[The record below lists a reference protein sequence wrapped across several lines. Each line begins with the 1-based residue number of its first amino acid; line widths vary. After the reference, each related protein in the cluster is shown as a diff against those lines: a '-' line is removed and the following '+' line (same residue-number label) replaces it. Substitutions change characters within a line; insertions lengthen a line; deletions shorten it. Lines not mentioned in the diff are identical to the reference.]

1 MTYNINY
8 KYKVLSDCSTD
19 SKKIQI
25 KYKLKYKSKQ
35 LRLSKTSIQIA
46 ELNLDPILE
55 EGEINLLEGLTFN
68 DLTERMVADIVKN
81 DIFIKLKELITYELE
96 KRKKKGWS
104 RWEEVVID
112 LNDPLT
118 DESLNDIIED
128 VEKK

>member
-1 MTYNINY
+1 MTYNIDY
-8 KYKVLSDCSTD
+8 KYKILSDCSID
-19 SKKIQI
+19 NKKIQI

-35 LRLSKTSIQIA
+35 LKLSKTSIQIA
-46 ELNLDPILE
+46 ELDLDPVLE

-81 DIFIKLKELITYELE
+81 DIFTKLKELITYELE
-96 KRKKKGWS
+96 RRKKKGWS

-118 DESLNDIIED
+118 DEDVNDIIDD
-128 VEKK
+128 VNEK

>member
-35 LRLSKTSIQIA
+35 LKLSKTSIQIA
-46 ELNLDPILE
+46 ELDLDPILE
-55 EGEINLLEGLTFN
+55 EGEINLLKGLTFN

-104 RWEEVVID
+104 RWEEVVIN

-118 DESLNDIIED
+118 DESLNDIIEN

>member
-19 SKKIQI
+19 SKKNQI

-35 LRLSKTSIQIA
+35 LKLSKTSIQIA
-46 ELNLDPILE
+46 ELDLDPILE
-55 EGEINLLEGLTFN
+55 EGEINLLKGLTFN
-68 DLTERMVADIVKN
+68 NLTERMVADIVKN

-96 KRKKKGWS
+96 RRKKKGWS

-118 DESLNDIIED
+118 DESLSDIIEN

>member
-55 EGEINLLEGLTFN
+55 EGEINLLEGLTLN

>member
-1 MTYNINY
+1 MTYNIDY

-46 ELNLDPILE
+46 ELDLDPILE

-118 DESLNDIIED
+118 DESLNDIIEN

>member
-35 LRLSKTSIQIA
+35 LKLSKTSIQIA
-46 ELNLDPILE
+46 ELDLDPILE
-55 EGEINLLEGLTFN
+55 EGEINLLKGLTFN

-118 DESLNDIIED
+118 DESLNDIIKN

>member
-46 ELNLDPILE
+46 ELDLDPILE

-68 DLTERMVADIVKN
+68 DLTERMVADIVKD

-118 DESLNDIIED
+118 DESLNDIIEN

>member
-35 LRLSKTSIQIA
+35 LKLSKTSIQIA
-46 ELNLDPILE
+46 ELDLDPILE
-55 EGEINLLEGLTFN
+55 EGEINLLKGLTFN
-68 DLTERMVADIVKN
+68 NLTERMVADIVKN

-96 KRKKKGWS
+96 RRKKKGWS

-118 DESLNDIIED
+118 DESLSDIIEN

>member
-35 LRLSKTSIQIA
+35 LKLSKTSIQIA
-46 ELNLDPILE
+46 ELDLDPILE
-55 EGEINLLEGLTFN
+55 EGEINLLKGLTFN

-118 DESLNDIIED
+118 DESLNDIIEN

>member
-1 MTYNINY
+1 MTYNIDY

-118 DESLNDIIED
+118 DESLNDIIEN

>member
-35 LRLSKTSIQIA
+35 LKLSKTSIQIA
-46 ELNLDPILE
+46 ELDLDPILE
-55 EGEINLLEGLTFN
+55 EGEINLLKGLTFN

-81 DIFIKLKELITYELE
+81 DILIKLKELITYELE

-112 LNDPLT
+112 LNDPLA
-118 DESLNDIIED
+118 DESLNDIIEH

>member
-35 LRLSKTSIQIA
+35 LKLSKTSIQIA

-55 EGEINLLEGLTFN
+55 EGEINLLKGLTFN

-112 LNDPLT
+112 LNDTLT
-118 DESLNDIIED
+118 DESLNDIIEN

>member
-35 LRLSKTSIQIA
+35 LKLSKTSIQIA
-46 ELNLDPILE
+46 ELDLDPILE
-55 EGEINLLEGLTFN
+55 EGEINLLKGLTFN

-118 DESLNDIIED
+118 DESLNDIIENI
-128 VEKK
+128 EKK

>member
-1 MTYNINY
+1 MTYNIDY

-35 LRLSKTSIQIA
+35 LKLSKTSIQIA
-46 ELNLDPILE
+46 ELDLDPILE

-68 DLTERMVADIVKN
+68 NLTERMVADIVKN

-118 DESLNDIIED
+118 DESLNDIIEN

>member
-1 MTYNINY
+1 MTYNIDY

-35 LRLSKTSIQIA
+35 LKLSKTSIQIA
-46 ELNLDPILE
+46 ELDLDPILE

-118 DESLNDIIED
+118 DESLNDIIEN

>member
-35 LRLSKTSIQIA
+35 LKLSKTSIQIA
-46 ELNLDPILE
+46 ELDLDPILE
-55 EGEINLLEGLTFN
+55 EGEINLLKGLTFN

-81 DIFIKLKELITYELE
+81 DIFIKLKELVTYELE

-118 DESLNDIIED
+118 DESLNDIIEN

>member
-1 MTYNINY
+1 MTYNIDY

-35 LRLSKTSIQIA
+35 LKLSKTSIQIA

-55 EGEINLLEGLTFN
+55 KGEINLLEGLTFN

-118 DESLNDIIED
+118 DESLNDIIENI
-128 VEKK
+128 EKK

>member
-1 MTYNINY
+1 MIYNIDY

-35 LRLSKTSIQIA
+35 LKLSKTSIQIA
-46 ELNLDPILE
+46 ELDLDPILE
-55 EGEINLLEGLTFN
+55 GGEINLLEGLTFN

-118 DESLNDIIED
+118 DESLNDIIEN

>member
-35 LRLSKTSIQIA
+35 LKLSKTSIQIA

-68 DLTERMVADIVKN
+68 DLTERMVTDIVKN

-118 DESLNDIIED
+118 DESLNDIIEN

>member
-35 LRLSKTSIQIA
+35 LKLSKTSIQIA

-81 DIFIKLKELITYELE
+81 DIFIKLKELTTYELE
-96 KRKKKGWS
+96 KRKKKGWG

-118 DESLNDIIED
+118 DESLNDIIEN

>member
-25 KYKLKYKSKQ
+25 KYKLKYKSQQ
-35 LRLSKTSIQIA
+35 LKLSKSSIQIA
-46 ELNLDPILE
+46 ELDLDPVLE
-55 EGEINLLEGLTFN
+55 EGEINLLKGLTFN
-68 DLTERMVADIVKN
+68 NLTERMVADIVKN
-81 DIFIKLKELITYELE
+81 DIFTKLKELITYELE
-96 KRKKKGWS
+96 RRKKKGWS

-118 DESLNDIIED
+118 DEDVNDIIDD
-128 VEKK
+128 VNEK

>member
-35 LRLSKTSIQIA
+35 LKLSKTSIQIA
-46 ELNLDPILE
+46 ELDLDPILE
-55 EGEINLLEGLTFN
+55 EGEINLLKGLTFN

-104 RWEEVVID
+104 RWGEVVID

-118 DESLNDIIED
+118 DESLNDIIKN

>member
-35 LRLSKTSIQIA
+35 LKLSKTSIQIA

-96 KRKKKGWS
+96 RRKKKGWS

-118 DESLNDIIED
+118 DESLSDIIEN

>member
-1 MTYNINY
+1 MTYNIDY

-35 LRLSKTSIQIA
+35 LKLSKTSIQIA

-55 EGEINLLEGLTFN
+55 EGEINLLKGLTFN

-118 DESLNDIIED
+118 DESLNDIIEN

>member
-35 LRLSKTSIQIA
+35 LKLSKTSIQIA
-46 ELNLDPILE
+46 ELDLDPILE
-55 EGEINLLEGLTFN
+55 EGEINLLKGLTFN
-68 DLTERMVADIVKN
+68 DLTERMVADIVEN

-118 DESLNDIIED
+118 DESLNDIIEN

>member
-1 MTYNINY
+1 MTYNIEY
-8 KYKVLSDCSTD
+8 KYKILAGYNTD
-19 SKKIQI
+19 NEKIQI

-81 DIFIKLKELITYELE
+81 DIFIRLKELITYELE

-118 DESLNDIIED
+118 DESLNDIIEN

>member
-35 LRLSKTSIQIA
+35 LKLSKTSIQIA

-81 DIFIKLKELITYELE
+81 DIFIKLRELITYELE

-118 DESLNDIIED
+118 DKSLNDIIEN

>member
-35 LRLSKTSIQIA
+35 LKLSKTSIQIA

-68 DLTERMVADIVKN
+68 DLTERMVADLVKN

-118 DESLNDIIED
+118 DESLNDIIEN

>member
-1 MTYNINY
+1 MTYNIDY

-35 LRLSKTSIQIA
+35 LKLSKTSIQIA
-46 ELNLDPILE
+46 ELDLDPILE

-81 DIFIKLKELITYELE
+81 DIFIKLKELITYGLE

-118 DESLNDIIED
+118 DESLNDIIEN

>member
-35 LRLSKTSIQIA
+35 LKLSKTSIQIA

-55 EGEINLLEGLTFN
+55 EGEINLLKGLTFN

-118 DESLNDIIED
+118 DESLNDIIEN

>member
-8 KYKVLSDCSTD
+8 KYKVLNDCSTD

-35 LRLSKTSIQIA
+35 LKLSKTSIQIA
-46 ELNLDPILE
+46 ELDLDPILE

-112 LNDPLT
+112 LNDSLT
-118 DESLNDIIED
+118 DESLNDIIEN

>member
-8 KYKVLSDCSTD
+8 KDKVLSDCSTD

-35 LRLSKTSIQIA
+35 LKLSKTSIQIA
-46 ELNLDPILE
+46 ELDLDPILE
-55 EGEINLLEGLTFN
+55 EGEINLLKGLTFN

-81 DIFIKLKELITYELE
+81 DIFIKLKELVTHELE

-104 RWEEVVID
+104 RWEEVVIN

-118 DESLNDIIED
+118 DESLNDIIEN

>member
-1 MTYNINY
+1 MTYNIDY

-35 LRLSKTSIQIA
+35 LKLSKTSIQIA

-118 DESLNDIIED
+118 DESLNDIIENI
-128 VEKK
+128 EKK

>member
-35 LRLSKTSIQIA
+35 LKLSKTSIQIA
-46 ELNLDPILE
+46 ELDLDPILE
-55 EGEINLLEGLTFN
+55 EGEINLLKGLTFN

-96 KRKKKGWS
+96 RRKKKGWS

-118 DESLNDIIED
+118 DESLNDIIEN

>member
-35 LRLSKTSIQIA
+35 LKLSKTSIQIA
-46 ELNLDPILE
+46 ELDLDPILE
-55 EGEINLLEGLTFN
+55 EGEINLLKGLTFN
-68 DLTERMVADIVKN
+68 NLTERMVADIVKN
-81 DIFIKLKELITYELE
+81 DIFTKLKELITYELE
-96 KRKKKGWS
+96 RRKKKGWS

-118 DESLNDIIED
+118 DEDVNDIIDD
-128 VEKK
+128 VNEK

>member
-46 ELNLDPILE
+46 ELDLDPILE

>member
-35 LRLSKTSIQIA
+35 LKLSKTSIQIA
-46 ELNLDPILE
+46 ELDLNPILE
-55 EGEINLLEGLTFN
+55 EGEINLLKGLTFN

-104 RWEEVVID
+104 RWKEVVID

-118 DESLNDIIED
+118 DESLNDIIEN

>member
-35 LRLSKTSIQIA
+35 LKLSKTSIQIA
-46 ELNLDPILE
+46 ELDLDPILE
-55 EGEINLLEGLTFN
+55 EGEINLLKGLTFN
-68 DLTERMVADIVKN
+68 NLTERMVADIVKN

-104 RWEEVVID
+104 RWQEVVID

-118 DESLNDIIED
+118 DESLNDIIEN